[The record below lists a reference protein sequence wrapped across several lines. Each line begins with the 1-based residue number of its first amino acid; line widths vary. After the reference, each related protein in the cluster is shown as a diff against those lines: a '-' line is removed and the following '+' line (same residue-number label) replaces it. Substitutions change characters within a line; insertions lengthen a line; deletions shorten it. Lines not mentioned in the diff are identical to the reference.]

1 MVGLRSTFSLCAA
14 ILAAIMPRIVTA
26 RNGGEKLEPRRLNIM
41 IGNSDEYAETR
52 VSLQAPSHPVGI
64 SHKDHAKI
72 ASILSTTKE
81 MISTA
86 NSLIDNEKTSQEG
99 TEMMKEA
106 NAMFREVTDH
116 LAQRMLAGDT
126 DMVRRKYSEH
136 DIQQAQ
142 EDEERAFDV
151 ARSVFEVAITF
162 PECLEM
168 FLQDCLDTINN
179 QASAVGVATFEVIV
193 HEKRNIDQPGYN
205 KVVIITNS
213 MADRVMGRA
222 GDGIV
227 TYPFL
232 WEDSNGW
239 KSLGVDG
246 KWNCATKTPEEC
258 CQDIKDSAPTPDM
271 KGNYIECH
279 IFVPFG
285 GKDKPKRNDRVFVNV
300 SPDGRVHEAPVIQ

>member
-52 VSLQAPSHPVGI
+52 VSLQAPRHPVGI

-86 NSLIDNEKTSQEG
+86 NSLIDNEKTFQEG

-151 ARSVFEVAITF
+151 ARSVFEVVSHLQRLFTMLNLFMLISRCLLFTVVLLIFKAITF
-162 PECLEM
+162 PECVEM

-258 CQDIKDSAPTPDM
+258 CQDIKDSKFRSISFA
-271 KGNYIECH
+271 
-279 IFVPFG
+279 
-285 GKDKPKRNDRVFVNV
+285 
-300 SPDGRVHEAPVIQ
+300 